1 MREPIISVSGI
12 RGIVGESFTPEL
24 ILRIT
29 SAFAKAV
36 GEGRVLIA
44 RDTRPSG
51 EMAFC
56 AAASALMGAGIDV
69 IDVGIVPTPTALICA
84 SKLNVD
90 GCIVITASHNPPEWN
105 GLELS
110 TEDEEKEDMVLDLYE
125 RGEMRLVSWDKVG
138 RVHRYEGAVEDHIG
152 RILSLNWIDPPLI
165 RSRGLKVVVDCCNGA
180 GSVITPELLR
190 RMGCQ
195 VVELHCDPDGTS
207 PREPEP
213 TPANLTDLARAV
225 RENGADLGIGHD
237 LDADRCVL
245 VADGGVPLS
254 EEMTFPLAA
263 DFILSKRKGP
273 VATTVVTSMLIE
285 HVAAKYGVEVKRTK
299 VGVGNVVDLMQ
310 EMEAVIGGEGT
321 GGVIYPE
328 VHLTSDGITSAAVI
342 VQMLAERGEK
352 LSQIVSG
359 YPEYHITKRKLP
371 IPEGVDIGELIR
383 KIAERHEGE
392 NPDLTDGV
400 RIDRGSSWICIRKS
414 GTEPVVRVFAEAA
427 TKEESERL
435 ADVFLE
441 ELHELITE

>member
-1 MREPIISVSGI
+1 MHEPIISVSGI
-12 RGIVGESFTPEL
+12 RGVVGDSFTPEL

-29 SAFAKAV
+29 SAFAKAI
-36 GEGRVLIA
+36 GEGRILMA

-56 AAASALMGAGIDV
+56 AAASALLGAGIDV

-84 SKLNVD
+84 SKLNAD

-105 GLELS
+105 GLEIS
-110 TEDEEKEDMVLDLYE
+110 AEDEEKEGMMLDLYE
-125 RGEMRLVSWDKVG
+125 RGEMKLVPWDKVG
-138 RVHRYEGAVEDHIG
+138 KLHRYDGAVEDHIAK
-152 RILSLNWIDPPLI
+152 ILSLDWIDPSLI

-195 VVELHCDPDGTS
+195 VMELYCDPNGTF

-213 TPANLTDLARAV
+213 TPESLFDLARAV
-225 RENGADLGIGHD
+225 RENEADLGIGHD

-245 VADGGVPLS
+245 VADGGIPLS

-263 DFILSKRKGP
+263 DYMLSKRKGP

-285 HVAAKYGVEVKRTK
+285 HVAAKYDVEVRRTK
-299 VGVGNVVDLMQ
+299 VGVGNVVDLMRGIG
-310 EMEAVIGGEGT
+310 AVIGGEGT

-342 VQMLAERGEK
+342 LQMLAEREEK
-352 LSQIVSG
+352 LSRIVSE
-359 YPEYHITKRKLP
+359 YPRYHMTKHKLP
-371 IPEGVDIGELIR
+371 IPEGVDIERLIQR
-383 KIAERHEGE
+383 LAERHGDE

-400 RIDRGSSWICIRKS
+400 RIERGDSWICVRKS
-414 GTEPVVRVFAEAA
+414 GTEPVIRIFAEA
-427 TKEESERL
+427 TTREESQRL
-435 ADVFLE
+435 VDSFSE
-441 ELHELITE
+441 ELRKLIAE